1 VATDPT
7 PTRTTLKDILRG
19 AAATGPGGTVATG
32 EGRLLPL
39 DAIEPNP
46 LQHRTYLD
54 PEKLDELVDSIRT
67 NGQVQAITVRRHPSD
82 PARYQLIAGER
93 RWRALQLLRERASA
107 PDDKARWGS
116 ILAVEKM
123 SVSDRQMRI
132 YALVENADRA
142 DSSPVDQ
149 GASLAQLQEQESLT
163 IAQLA
168 EGMGWEENRVK
179 RLLRAARAAPVIR
192 DGMTKGLMVP
202 LLSDDGQLLTTPT
215 GRAKQEH
222 RHLELMAALEFD
234 SLLTHWARQYS
245 PAKAEERVHKAILRA
260 LQEGWSFRRIQ
271 EFCREAKTDRR
282 GQAQDHANNAG
293 AGDETSPA
301 PATPAPFTN
310 DERQL
315 VVYRSR
321 LGGASLE
328 QKHELRVLLASLLE
342 TLEPVQ

>member
-1 VATDPT
+1 VPTDT
-7 PTRTTLKDILRG
+7 SPTRTTLKDILRG
-19 AAATGPGGTVATG
+19 AAAAGPGGSSAAG

-54 PEKLDELVDSIRT
+54 PEKLEELVDSIRT

-93 RWRALQLLRERASA
+93 RWRALQLLRERAET
-107 PDDKARWGS
+107 PEDEARWAS
-116 ILAVEKM
+116 IVAVEKLG
-123 SVSDRQMRI
+123 VTDRQMRI

-142 DSSPVDQ
+142 NSSPVDQ
-149 GASLAQLQEQESLT
+149 GASLAQLQEQENLT

-179 RLLRAARAAPVIR
+179 RLLRAARTAPVIR
-192 DGMTKGLMVP
+192 NGMTNGLMVP
-202 LLSDDGQLLTTPT
+202 LLADDGQPLTTPT
-215 GRAKQEH
+215 GRPKQEH
-222 RHLELMAALEFD
+222 RHLDLMAALEFD
-234 SLLTHWARQYS
+234 SLLSHWTRRS
-245 PAKAEERVHKAILRA
+245 TPAKAEERVHKTITRA
-260 LQEGWSFRRIQ
+260 LQDGWSFRRIQ
-271 EFCREAKTDRR
+271 EFCRDAKADTR
-282 GQAQDHANNAG
+282 GQAHDHANNGG
-293 AGDETSPA
+293 AGEESSPA
-301 PATPAPFTN
+301 PPTPTPFRN

-328 QKHELRVLLASLLE
+328 QKHELRALLAGLLE
-342 TLEPVQ
+342 TL

>member
-1 VATDPT
+1 M
-7 PTRTTLKDILRG
+7 RTTLKDILCG
-19 AAATGPGGTVATG
+19 AAATGPSGTVVAG

-39 DAIEPNP
+39 DAVEPNP
-46 LQHRTYLD
+46 RQHRTYLD
-54 PEKLDELVDSIRT
+54 PEKLEELVDSIRT

-107 PDDKARWGS
+107 PDDRARWGS
-116 ILAVEKM
+116 VLAVEK
-123 SVSDRQMRI
+123 VGVTDRQMRI

-149 GASLAQLQEQESLT
+149 GASLAQLQEQENLT
-163 IAQLA
+163 ITQLA
-168 EGMGWEENRVK
+168 DGMGWEENRVK
-179 RLLRAARAAPVIR
+179 RLLRAARTAQVIR

-202 LLSDDGQLLTTPT
+202 LVADDGQPLTTPS

-222 RHLELMAALEFD
+222 RHLDLMAALEFD
-234 SLLTHWARQYS
+234 SLLSHWTRRS
-245 PAKAEERVHKAILRA
+245 TPAKAEERVHKAILRA

-282 GQAQDHANNAG
+282 GLTQDHANNAG
-293 AGDETSPA
+293 AGDESSPA
-301 PATPAPFTN
+301 PATPTPFRN
-310 DERQL
+310 DEHQL

-328 QKHELRVLLASLLE
+328 QKHELRVLLAGLLE
-342 TLEPVQ
+342 NL